1 MGSREGNVTS
11 SPGVLRNRLDF
22 LRRDDAHQAEFV
34 LACSRV
40 ILAIA
45 FLTVFSVYPLAP
57 AGSVPIAFTL
67 VVLYAVYAAGLIA
80 VTYRRPQAERASPG
94 WILHAIDG
102 GWIGAITLVIT
113 APGSP
118 LSILLTFILLAAA
131 YAVVF
136 ALVGGA
142 FGFLTDNDRLS
153 REAAVTVA
161 RIADQLRPEVGARN
175 ALDGAMREL
184 RAVFDARNV
193 MLVARDQLHGRL
205 YRWGLPPA
213 GEDEIV
219 CDTELQPADELTYLF
234 PSPAETWYATSSR
247 ADAATGTFEAHCL
260 DRDTGRVRTC
270 AVNFPAPFLAAHSF
284 RSLLVL
290 TAGGDGKWVNRLL
303 LFDARVGARELRI
316 LDTIARQVGP
326 ALYSLE
332 RLSQLRSRVGA
343 AERARVAR
351 DLHDGVIQALIGL
364 EMRVDVWRREA
375 READLPS
382 VSQLE
387 HIQNALRAEVLDLRD
402 LMQRM
407 KTVSVDPKFVL
418 DHLASLASEF
428 QRDTGIVAHFVSEVA
443 ELDLSPPVCDEIVR
457 IIQEA
462 LVNVRKHSGA
472 RNVIVRVGVGDG
484 FWKFEIDDDG
494 RGFEFTGRRSQAEL
508 DSERKG
514 PVIIKERVRSIG
526 GELAV
531 ESNPG
536 RGARLEVWLRQ
547 RTHG

>member
-1 MGSREGNVTS
+1 VTS

-22 LRRDDAHQAEFV
+22 LRRDEQPAEFV

-40 ILAIA
+40 LLALAVLAA
-45 FLTVFSVYPLAP
+45 FAVYPIAP
-57 AGSVPIAFTL
+57 AGSVRIAFTL
-67 VVLYAVYAAGLIA
+67 LVLYAVYAVGLVA
-80 VTYRRPQAERASPG
+80 ATYRRPQTERASPA

-113 APGSP
+113 EPGSP
-118 LSILLTFILLAAA
+118 LAVVLTFILLSAA
-131 YAVVF
+131 YSVVF
-136 ALVGGA
+136 ALVGGT
-142 FGFLTDNDRLS
+142 FGFLTENDRLS
-153 REAAVTVA
+153 LEAASIVA
-161 RIADQLRPEVGARN
+161 RIADQLRPEIGARN

-184 RAVFDARNV
+184 RMVFDARNV

-205 YRWGLPPA
+205 YRWGLPAA
-213 GEDEIV
+213 GGDEIV
-219 CDTELQPADELTYLF
+219 SDTELQPADELTYLF
-234 PSPAETWYATSSR
+234 PSPAEAWYATAR
-247 ADAATGTFEAHCL
+247 EGDATGLFEVHCL
-260 DRDTGRVRTC
+260 DRDTGRVRKR
-270 AVNFPAPFLAAHSF
+270 AMNLPAPFLAAQSF

-303 LFDARVGARELRI
+303 LFDARVGERELRI

-375 READLPS
+375 RDADLPS
-382 VSQLE
+382 ASQLE

-407 KTVSVDPKFVL
+407 KTMSVDPKFVL

-457 IIQEA
+457 IVQEA

-472 RNVIVRVGVGDG
+472 RNVIVRVGGREG
-484 FWKFEIDDDG
+484 FWKFDIDDDG
-494 RGFEFTGRRSQAEL
+494 RGFEFTGRKSQAEL
-508 DSERKG
+508 DIDRKG

-526 GELAV
+526 GELAI

-536 RGARLEVWLRQ
+536 RGARVEVWLRQ

>member
-1 MGSREGNVTS
+1 V
-11 SPGVLRNRLDF
+11 
-22 LRRDDAHQAEFV
+22 
-34 LACSRV
+34 ACSRV
-40 ILAIA
+40 VLAIA
-45 FLTVFSVYPLAP
+45 VLAAFAVYPIAP
-57 AGSVPIAFTL
+57 AGSVRITFTL
-67 VVLYAVYAAGLIA
+67 LGLYAAYAVGLIA
-80 VTYRRPQAERASPG
+80 ITYRREQAERASPE
-94 WILHAIDG
+94 WIVHAIDG
-102 GWIGAITLVIT
+102 GWFAAITLVIT
-113 APGSP
+113 EPGSP
-118 LSILLTFILLAAA
+118 FSILLTFVLLSAA
-131 YAVVF
+131 YGVAFAVV
-136 ALVGGA
+136 GRT
-142 FGFLTDNDRLS
+142 FGFLTQSDRLS
-153 REAAVTVA
+153 REAAFTVA

-184 RAVFDARNV
+184 RVVFDARDV

-205 YRWGLPPA
+205 YRWGQPA
-213 GEDEIV
+213 AGGDEIV
-219 CDTELQPADELTYLF
+219 SDTELQPADELTYLF
-234 PSPAETWYATSSR
+234 PSPAEAWYATAR
-247 ADAATGTFEAHCL
+247 EGDATGLFDVHCL
-260 DRDTGRVRTC
+260 DRATGHVRRR
-270 AVNFPAPFLAAHSF
+270 AVNLPAAFLAATSF
-284 RSLLVL
+284 RTLLVL

-364 EMRVDVWRREA
+364 EMRVDIWRREA
-375 READLPS
+375 RDADLPS

-472 RNVIVRVGVGDG
+472 RNVIVRVGVRDG
-484 FWKFEIDDDG
+484 FWKFDVDDDG
-494 RGFEFTGRRSQAEL
+494 RGFEFAGRRSQAEL
-508 DSERKG
+508 DIDRKG
-514 PVIIKERVRSIG
+514 PIIIKERVRSIG

-536 RGARLEVWLRQ
+536 RGARVEVWLRQ

>member
-1 MGSREGNVTS
+1 
-11 SPGVLRNRLDF
+11 
-22 LRRDDAHQAEFV
+22 
-34 LACSRV
+34 
-40 ILAIA
+40 
-45 FLTVFSVYPLAP
+45 
-57 AGSVPIAFTL
+57 
-67 VVLYAVYAAGLIA
+67 
-80 VTYRRPQAERASPG
+80 
-94 WILHAIDG
+94 
-102 GWIGAITLVIT
+102 
-113 APGSP
+113 
-118 LSILLTFILLAAA
+118 
-131 YAVVF
+131 
-136 ALVGGA
+136 
-142 FGFLTDNDRLS
+142 
-153 REAAVTVA
+153 
-161 RIADQLRPEVGARN
+161 
-175 ALDGAMREL
+175 
-184 RAVFDARNV
+184 

-205 YRWGLPPA
+205 YRWGLPAA
-213 GEDEIV
+213 GEEEIAS
-219 CDTELQPADELTYLF
+219 DKELQPADELTYLF
-234 PSPAETWYATSSR
+234 PSPAEAWYATAR
-247 ADAATGTFEAHCL
+247 GGAATGLFDVHCL
-260 DRDTGRVRTC
+260 DRDTGRVRKR
-270 AVNFPAPFLAAHSF
+270 AVNLPASFLAAHSF

-303 LFDARVGARELRI
+303 LFDARVGPRELRI

-375 READLPS
+375 RDADLPS

-428 QRDTGIVAHFVSEVA
+428 QRDTGIVAHFISEVA

-457 IIQEA
+457 IVQEA

-472 RNVIVRVGVGDG
+472 RNVIVRVGMHGG
-484 FWKFEIDDDG
+484 FWKFDIDDDG

-508 DSERKG
+508 DTDRKG

-526 GELAV
+526 GELTV